1 MAYISGIATKMSG
14 SVGQLTFKR
23 MGGVT
28 VVSEKVSNVT
38 NPRTASQQN
47 QRTKWGN
54 LVRLYSGISPL
65 LNLAFENKPP
75 RVSDYNMF
83 IKLNVASAEVR
94 LTKAEVAAKAC
105 VAAPCIVSLGS
116 LLTIETSG
124 NAGESVTDI
133 KLGALTIDNTTTVGD
148 FAKAVVNNNDQFNF
162 GDQISFLIVRQSVN
176 PITGYPQCTFG
187 GERVT
192 LDKSSTVKLREV
204 VSAEGFSVK
213 EGKLACQLDSS
224 FQGSYVWIQ
233 SRSVNGKTL
242 VSTQVMVMKND
253 LYADYTSQ
261 EAYTRSANSYGGQNN
276 VFLTPTGSGSAS
288 GSASGSGADSGSEGG
303 SGSNSGG
310 GGSDSGGGSGGG
322 TEGDDGEVIM

>member
-124 NAGESVTDI
+124 NAGESVTNI
-133 KLGALTIDNTTTVGD
+133 KLGSLTIDNTTTVGD
-148 FAKAVVNNNDQFNF
+148 FAKAVVNNNDHFNF
-162 GDQISFLIVRQSVN
+162 GDQIAFLIVRQSVN

-253 LYADYTSQ
+253 LYADYAGQ
-261 EAYTRSANSYGGQNN
+261 EAYTRSVNSYGGQNN
-276 VFLTPTGSGSAS
+276 VFLTPIGGSANGSTSGDAGNGGSSSGS
-288 GSASGSGADSGSEGG
+288 D
-303 SGSNSGG
+303 G
-310 GGSDSGGGSGGG
+310 GGSSSGGQGGSGGV

>member
-1 MAYISGIATKMSG
+1 MTG
-14 SVGQLTFKR
+14 SVGQFTFR
-23 MGGVT
+23 RLAGAT
-28 VVSEKVSNVT
+28 IVSEKATTVNNT
-38 NPRTASQQN
+38 RTASQLQ

-65 LNLAFENKPP
+65 LNMAFENKPP
-75 RVSDYNMF
+75 RNSDFNLF
-83 IKLNVASAEVR
+83 IKLNVAGAEVR

-105 VAAPCIVSLGS
+105 VAAPCIVSMGS
-116 LLTIETSG
+116 LPTIEISG
-124 NAGESVTDI
+124 NAGESVTNI
-133 KLGALTIDNTTTVGD
+133 ALGTLSIDGNTTIGD
-148 FAKAVVNNNDQFNF
+148 FAKAVVNNNDAFNF
-162 GDQISFLIVRQSVN
+162 GDQIAFLIVRQNVN

-192 LDKSSTVKLREV
+192 LDKSSTVKLRDA
-204 VSAEGFSVK
+204 VSATGFSVK
-213 EGKLACQLDSS
+213 EGKLACQLESG

-233 SRSVNGKTL
+233 SRKENGKTL

-288 GSASGSGADSGSEGG
+288 GSASGDTDNSG
-303 SGSNSGG
+303 SGSGGSDSGSGG